1 MDNNFCLQIT
11 IIAYQM
17 ANNTGMDGI
26 QQKEYFGKMV
36 LIFIITQY
44 TVTSLLRTPI
54 SVHLKRGVFLM
65 AGARGKTLLRLTII
79 EMHIRRWP

>member
-1 MDNNFCLQIT
+1 MDNIFCLQIT

-26 QQKEYFGKMV
+26 QKKEYFGKMV

-44 TVTSLLRTPI
+44 TVTTLLRTPM

-65 AGARGKTLLRLTII
+65 AGAKGKTLLRLTII